1 MSGGQGY
8 IGSKI
13 SLISRS
19 DIRYVGVLHNINSE
33 DSTVAL
39 EHVQSFGTEGRRGNP
54 SEEIPPS
61 DNVFEYIVFRGSD
74 IKDLQVFEPPAP
86 KQAAPPPQQYPNDP
100 AIMNSTMDNYASKQ
114 PSAASPAPYTQAPY
128 YNQNAPANTMANS
141 NVDSRVPASKQQDTQ
156 MVGAAAPEGTPANA
170 PRAEVTSTDVEQ
182 LAKSVSGMNVTGNEK
197 PVAAA
202 PIGSAKLPG
211 TGEHLIKSNNR
222 GNNRNSRVNVRYSA
236 HGNANPT
243 ANNNTSANRV
253 QIPNSDFDFET
264 SNAKFNKDSILKEVT
279 HPHEEEIVIDQSD
292 VQDEDDVIIPPA
304 DDYYNKTRSFF
315 DNISCEAKERSE
327 QGNNKYGDNR
337 RSKFHEERKLNVETF
352 GQASVDQGR
361 HRGYR
366 GRGGHHRGGRGRGYR
381 GGRGGYNNGNNN
393 NNNNSNN
400 SNRQQSTTA

>member
-1 MSGGQGY
+1 M
-8 IGSKI
+8 
-13 SLISRS
+13 
-19 DIRYVGVLHNINSE
+19 
-33 DSTVAL
+33 DS
-39 EHVQSFGTEGRRGNP
+39 
-54 SEEIPPS
+54 
-61 DNVFEYIVFRGSD
+61 
-74 IKDLQVFEPPAP
+74 
-86 KQAAPPPQQYPNDP
+86 
-100 AIMNSTMDNYASKQ
+100 YASKQ
-114 PSAASPAPYTQAPY
+114 PSAATAAAPAPYTQAPY
-128 YNQNAPANTMANS
+128 YNQNAPANTMASS
-141 NVDSRVPASKQQDTQ
+141 NVDSRVPAPKQQEAQ
-156 MVGAAAPEGTPANA
+156 VVGSVAPVAVEATPASA

-202 PIGSAKLPG
+202 ASGAAKLPG

-222 GNNRNSRVNVRYSA
+222 GNRNSRVNVRYSA

-243 ANNNTSANRV
+243 ANNNNNTANRV

-279 HPHEEEIVIDQSD
+279 HPHEEEQAVDYSAI
-292 VQDEDDVIIPPA
+292 QDEEEVIIPPA
-304 DDYYNKTRSFF
+304 DDFYNKTRSFF

-366 GRGGHHRGGRGRGYR
+366 GRGGHHHRGNRGRGGYR
-381 GGRGGYNNGNNN
+381 GGRGGYNNS

-400 SNRQQSTTA
+400 SSNNRQQSTTA

>member
-39 EHVQSFGTEGRRGNP
+39 ENVQSFGTEGRRGNP

-86 KQAAPPPQQYPNDP
+86 KQTAPAQQQYPNDP
-100 AIMNSTMDNYASKQ
+100 AIMNSNQDGFTSKQ
-114 PSAASPAPYTQAPY
+114 PAAVPAPAPYTQAPY
-128 YNQNAPANTMANS
+128 YTQNAPTTTMVPPT
-141 NVDSRVPASKQQDTQ
+141 VDNGVPVPMLQESQVTESVTA
-156 MVGAAAPEGTPANA
+156 VAVEAAPTNA
-170 PRAEVTSTDVEQ
+170 PRTEVTSTDVEQ

-197 PVAAA
+197 PAAA
-202 PIGSAKLPG
+202 ATAIGASKLPG

-222 GNNRNSRVNVRYSA
+222 GNRNSRVNVRYSV
-236 HGNANPT
+236 HGNANNT
-243 ANNNTSANRV
+243 ANNNANRI

-264 SNAKFNKDSILKEVT
+264 SNAKFNKDSIIKEVT
-279 HPHEEEIVIDQSD
+279 HPHEEDVTADQSATH
-292 VQDEDDVIIPPA
+292 DEEEVIIPPA
-304 DDYYNKTRSFF
+304 DDYYNKTKSFF

-327 QGNNKYGDNR
+327 QGNTKYGDNR

-366 GRGGHHRGGRGRGYR
+366 GRGGHHHRGGRGRGGYR
-381 GGRGGYNNGNNN
+381 GGRGGYNN
-393 NNNNSNN
+393 SNN
-400 SNRQQSTTA
+400 SRQQSTTA